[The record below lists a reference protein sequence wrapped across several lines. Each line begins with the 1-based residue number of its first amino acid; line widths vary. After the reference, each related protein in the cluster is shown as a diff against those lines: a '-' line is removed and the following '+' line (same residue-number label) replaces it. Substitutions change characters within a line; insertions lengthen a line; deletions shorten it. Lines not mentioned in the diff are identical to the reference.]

1 LFSLT
6 WRGLFT
12 VNLFLLTL
20 RSTLTF
26 TVMFWDSWE
35 KMCNE
40 KSGILVQPQLAP
52 WSLQC
57 ARQHVLENH
66 RVCD

>member
-1 LFSLT
+1 M

-26 TVMFWDSWE
+26 YCDVLSCMRENVRRKKT
-35 KMCNE
+35 
-40 KSGILVQPQLAP
+40 GTLAQPQLAP
-52 WSLQC
+52 SS
-57 ARQHVLENH
+57 R
-66 RVCD
+66 